1 MRKSITRKSFTLTG
15 LLGALLALAFS
26 INLGEAATA
35 PIPMQQGPMQEGPL
49 QDGARH
55 FQRADYKGALAAWQ
69 PLAIKGN
76 PVAQNN
82 LGILYLDGKGV
93 KQDTAEAVRY
103 LSLSAAS
110 GSSLGQNN
118 LGGLYREGKGVP
130 RDYAKAAQWFTASA
144 AQGNAAAMY
153 NLGLMYELGQGMRS
167 EPSRAYM
174 WYALAAEQNNVVNAA
189 AHRDA
194 VWNQMPAAA
203 QKQAKQMAAACKSQA
218 YKSCR

>member
-1 MRKSITRKSFTLTG
+1 MRKSITRKSITLAG

-26 INLGEAATA
+26 ISLGHAAPTPA
-35 PIPMQQGPMQEGPL
+35 SDPMQE
-49 QDGARH
+49 GARH
-55 FQRADYKGALAAWQ
+55 FQRADYKAAVASWQ

-93 KQDTAEAVRY
+93 KQDTSEAVRY
-103 LSLSAAS
+103 LSLSAAA

-130 RDYAKAAQWFTASA
+130 RDYPKAAQWFTASA

-153 NLGLMYELGQGMRS
+153 NLGLMYEMGQGMKA
-167 EPSRAYM
+167 EPFHAYM
-174 WYALAAEQNNVVNAA
+174 WYALAAEQNQVTNAV

-194 VWNQMPAAA
+194 LWGRMTPAA
-203 QKQAKQMAAACKSQA
+203 QKQAKDMAAACKGQA
-218 YKSCR
+218 YKGCR

>member
-1 MRKSITRKSFTLTG
+1 MRKSSTRKSITLAS

-26 INLGEAATA
+26 VSLGHAAPT
-35 PIPMQQGPMQEGPL
+35 PMTSDPMQE
-49 QDGARH
+49 GARH
-55 FQRADYKGALAAWQ
+55 FQHADYKSAVASWQ

-93 KQDTAEAVRY
+93 KQDTSEAVRY

-118 LGGLYREGKGVP
+118 LGGLYREGKGLP
-130 RDYAKAAQWFTASA
+130 RDYPKAAQWFTASA

-153 NLGLMYELGQGMRS
+153 NLGLMYELGQGMKA
-167 EPSRAYM
+167 EPFHAYM
-174 WYALAAEQNNVVNAA
+174 WYALAAEQNQVANAA

-194 VWNQMPAAA
+194 LWGHMTPAA
-203 QKQAKQMAAACKSQA
+203 QKQAKDMTAACKSQA
-218 YKSCR
+218 YKSCRWNKFPA

>member
-1 MRKSITRKSFTLTG
+1 MRKSITRKSLTLAG
-15 LLGALLALAFS
+15 LLGALLALVFS
-26 INLGEAATA
+26 VNLGHAATA
-35 PIPMQQGPMQEGPL
+35 PDQM

-55 FQRADYKGALAAWQ
+55 FQSADYKGALASWQ

-153 NLGLMYELGQGMRS
+153 NLGLMYELGQGMKA
-167 EPSRAYM
+167 EPSRAHM
-174 WYALAAEQNNVVNAA
+174 WYALSAGQDAVVNAA

-194 VWNQMPAAA
+194 LWGRMTPAE
-203 QKQAKQMAAACKSQA
+203 QKQAMQMAAACKSQA

>member
-1 MRKSITRKSFTLTG
+1 MRKSITRKSLSLTG

-26 INLGEAATA
+26 INLGQAA
-35 PIPMQQGPMQEGPL
+35 PNPMQQGPM

-55 FQRADYKGALAAWQ
+55 FQRADYKAAIASWQ

-153 NLGLMYELGQGMRS
+153 NLGLMYELGQGLKA
-167 EPSRAYM
+167 EPSRAHM
-174 WYALAAEQNNVVNAA
+174 WYALSAGQDAVVNAA

-194 VWNQMPAAA
+194 LWNRMTPAA
-203 QKQAKQMAAACKSQA
+203 QKQAKQMTATCKGMA
-218 YKSCR
+218 YKGCR

>member
-1 MRKSITRKSFTLTG
+1 MRKSITRNSTLAS
-15 LLGALLALAFS
+15 LIGALLALVFS
-26 INLGEAATA
+26 VNLGHAANA
-35 PIPMQQGPMQEGPL
+35 PDPMQE
-49 QDGARH
+49 GARH
-55 FQRADYKGALAAWQ
+55 FQRADYKAAVSAWQ
-69 PLAIKGN
+69 PMAVKGH

-93 KQDTAEAVRY
+93 KQDTSEAVRY

-130 RDYAKAAQWFTASA
+130 RDYAKAAQWFMASA

-153 NLGLMYELGQGMRS
+153 NLGLMYEMGQGMKA
-167 EPSRAYM
+167 EPFHAYM
-174 WYALAAEQNNVVNAA
+174 WYALAAEQNSIANAA

-194 VWNQMPAAA
+194 LWNRMTPAA
-203 QKQAKQMAAACKSQA
+203 QKQAKEMTATCKSMA
-218 YKSCR
+218 FKGCR